1 MPNKSICIAGKNS
14 IAIAGLSY
22 VIDNYNKTHKIFAL
36 GDKNDFGKDSW
47 QPSYIKYAK
56 ENYIHVLELDELYEI
71 DNLCFISLEYFKLI
85 DPLKFKSAKL
95 FNIHFSLL
103 PAYQG
108 MYTSAH
114 PILNNE
120 KKTGCTI
127 HEIDAG
133 IDTGS
138 IISQIE
144 FNIDADDTCKD
155 VYAKYLKNGR
165 DLTFNTIDS
174 LIADS
179 YQAQP
184 QSEKGSSYYS
194 KKSIDYSNI
203 SLDFNQKAQ
212 NVSNQ
217 IRAYTFRD
225 YQLPKFDGIDIFGC
239 KISNIFS
246 NRAPGSI
253 ISTKKNSYKVSTKDY
268 DVTLFFDNFDNFIES
283 VASNNLKN
291 VIEAINLNPFVINE
305 KNEQGWTG
313 LIIASYNGFDDIT
326 DFLLKSNAD
335 PNLTNLKGTTPLM
348 YAKDCYQNSGNTH
361 GIKALINAGAK
372 IEAKDIFRKN
382 IYDYLD
388 KDSIYYNEI
397 FNLLEI
403 YK

>member
-22 VIDNYNKTHKIFAL
+22 VIDNYKKTHKIFAL
-36 GDKNDFGKDSW
+36 GDKNDSGKDSW

-56 ENYIHVLELDELYEI
+56 ENYIDVVELDELYEI
-71 DNLCFISLEYFKLI
+71 DDLCFISLEYFKLI

-95 FNIHFSLL
+95 FNLHFSLL

-114 PILNNE
+114 PILNKE

-144 FNIDADDTCKD
+144 FNIDLDDTCKD
-155 VYAKYLKNGR
+155 VYANYLKNGR
-165 DLTFNTIDS
+165 ELTFNTIDS
-174 LIADS
+174 LISDS
-179 YQAQP
+179 YQAYP
-184 QSEKGSSYYS
+184 QSKKGSSYYS

-212 NVSNQ
+212 DVSNQ
-217 IRAYTFRD
+217 LKAYTFRD
-225 YQLPKFDGIDIFGC
+225 YQLPKFNGIDVFGY
-239 KISNIFS
+239 KILDNLSKG
-246 NRAPGSI
+246 APGSI
-253 ISTKKNSYKVSTKDY
+253 ISSKKNSYTVSTKDY
-268 DVTLFFDNFDNFIES
+268 DMTIYFDNFDNFIES

-291 VIEAINLNPFVINE
+291 VIKALNLNPFLINE
-305 KNEQGWTG
+305 KNDQGWTA
-313 LIIASYNGFDDIT
+313 LIIAAYNGYDDIT
-326 DFLLKSNAD
+326 NFLLISNAN
-335 PNLTNLKGTTPLM
+335 PNLSNLKGTTPLM
-348 YAKDCYQNSGNTH
+348 YAKDCCQNSGNAY
-361 GIKALINAGAK
+361 GIKALINAGAA
-372 IEAKDIFRKN
+372 IEAKDVFRKK

-397 FNLLEI
+397 INLLVI
-403 YK
+403 